1 MMAEK
6 KTTSGKKTTKK
17 GSNDKWK
24 SQGAFVP
31 VDINK
36 IKFANKPSG
45 K

>member
-1 MMAEK
+1 MADK

-17 GSNDKWK
+17 GNDKWK
-24 SQGAFVP
+24 SQGAVVP
-31 VDINK
+31 VDLSK